1 MPYFERANQIYDK
14 TIPQVT
20 RNMEMN
26 CNNLRA

>member
-14 TIPQVT
+14 TIAQVT